1 MRVKIK
7 KRNLIAIGVFSFFLV
22 GCSPKKDAEVTS
34 DVTTEMGSDHMENE
48 ENNLYHAVVEERPED
63 EEKDRLFVSN
73 LTPVVKESENASYDE
88 VILLLG
94 EDVSVTQEET
104 GEKVDVEELKE
115 GTAIVVELIANPP
128 MTMSIPPQIPGN
140 AIISITV
147 TK

>member
-1 MRVKIK
+1 MKVKVK
-7 KRNLIAIGVFSFFLV
+7 KSIFIATIFLGLFLA
-22 GCSPKKDAEVTS
+22 GCAPIKDAEVAS

-48 ENNLYHAVVEERPED
+48 GNNLYHAVVEERPEG

-73 LTPVVKESENASYDE
+73 LTPVVKESEKASYDE
-88 VILLLG
+88 VVLLVG
-94 EDVSVTQEET
+94 EDVSVIKEET
-104 GEKVDVEELKE
+104 GEKIGVEELKE
-115 GTAIVVELIANPP
+115 GTAIIVELIANPP